1 MPSEP
6 SPTPSHV
13 SLRSGMHDLRNVLNA
28 VQINA
33 FAARQLVDD
42 GPRALACLERI
53 EDAVQRGTSV
63 LQDFPAEET
72 LATAATVLRERLHD
86 AGGTA
91 AVTCDAGADPG
102 APVPGL
108 VRQALCLVAVES
120 QARGAKAFVLSV
132 PGAEGA
138 GACLQCH
145 VEGLLAP
152 GPVTMALGS
161 WGIPGFTLWMAPGL
175 EGWAFRWTLRDV
187 VHAPAV
193 PA

>member
-1 MPSEP
+1 MSSES
-6 SPTPSHV
+6 SPIPSHV

-33 FAARQLVDD
+33 FAARQLVED

-53 EDAVQRGTSV
+53 EDAVLRGASV
-63 LQDFPAEET
+63 LQAFPAEET
-72 LATAATVLRERLHD
+72 LATAATVLRERLDD

-91 AVTCDAGADPG
+91 AVTCDAGADPR

-132 PGAEGA
+132 PGTEAA
-138 GACLQCH
+138 GACLECN
-145 VEGLLAP
+145 VAGLLAP

-175 EGWAFRWTLRDV
+175 ESWTFRWTLRDV
-187 VHAPAV
+187 VHAGAV